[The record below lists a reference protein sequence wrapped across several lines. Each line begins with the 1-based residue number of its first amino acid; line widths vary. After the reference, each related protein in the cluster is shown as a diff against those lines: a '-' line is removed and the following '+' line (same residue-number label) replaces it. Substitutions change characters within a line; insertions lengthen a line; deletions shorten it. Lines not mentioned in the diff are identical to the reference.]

1 MVSVRGK
8 TPIPMTPWGYS
19 CHTRGNRQSELFKM
33 AHVQMG
39 NSILLM
45 TWDTGGNLNSL
56 VCHQQDFPQQ
66 QSSSSFVHLWSCI
79 HQPKKGGIETIL
91 QISTK
96 SLLCQLDYLLFGDWP
111 HKPTVG
117 ISVTGHNQTCGQ
129 CLLVSPVFRF
139 DHSSFVCVGGATNP
153 CQWLS
158 CESITLQQ
166 NKSWKC
172 HWSATE
178 LLFLQGCA
186 ANSGMSWKRIPN
198 SNKRGCHK
206 DNLPLGDA
214 GAQKN

>member
-33 AHVQMG
+33 EHVQMG

-45 TWDTGGNLNSL
+45 TRYRREPKRPCLSPTRL
-56 VCHQQDFPQQ
+56 FPQR

-96 SLLCQLDYLLFGDWP
+96 SLLCRLDYLLFGDWP
-111 HKPTVG
+111 RKPTVG
-117 ISVTGHNQTCGQ
+117 ISVRGHNQRCGQ

-139 DHSSFVCVGGATNP
+139 DHSSFVCVQGGYKPMSVVVLRVINT
-153 CQWLS
+153 S
-158 CESITLQQ
+158 
-166 NKSWKC
+166 
-172 HWSATE
+172 TE
-178 LLFLQGCA
+178 QVLEMPLIGHRIAFPTG
-186 ANSGMSWKRIPN
+186 KR
-198 SNKRGCHK
+198 C
-206 DNLPLGDA
+206 
-214 GAQKN
+214 